1 MCEFS
6 MKVEFEGCRIAVQQ
20 AAESTGG
27 PKVGNVVATAW
38 FRFSTSTLASWLPHA
53 HFLVCLCHTLLS
65 ACCLSNACRM
75 CRTVGVALS
84 SERAKGAIGAIGAI
98 GIIGIRRQSSV
109 CRRGEQ
115 GGLRSGQRCRNHT
128 RIPKLRK
135 RRETSK
141 QGKRNCRTDA

>member
-6 MKVEFEGCRIAVQQ
+6 MKVEFEGCRVAGEQ

-38 FRFSTSTLASWLPHA
+38 FWFSASTLASWLPHA
-53 HFLVCLCHTLLS
+53 HFHVCLCQALLG

-84 SERAKGAIGAIGAI
+84 SERAKGAIGAIG
-98 GIIGIRRQSSV
+98 IIGIRRPGSV
-109 CRRGEQ
+109 CRRGQ
-115 GGLRSGQRCRNHT
+115 RGGLGSGQRCRNHT
-128 RIPKLRK
+128 RISKLRK

-141 QGKRNCRTDA
+141 QRKRNCRTDA